1 MKPCVF
7 FDRDGIVNVA
17 PVTRYVEK
25 LADFYL
31 QEPFFE
37 SVRVA
42 NQHGYETAI
51 ITNQKGVST
60 GATPRS
66 ELDAMHGLIKSELVK
81 RGLRLLDVIYCDAT
95 EDTDPRRKPNPGM
108 LFEAA
113 EKYDLDLRRSWMIG
127 DNESDVL
134 TGQRAG
140 CRTIYVG
147 SKKLN
152 LQPDYAVIVMADLP
166 NLLGIALSKFDGA
179 KSTLYP

>member
-1 MKPCVF
+1 MTKPCVF

-17 PVTRYVEK
+17 PVTRYVERM
-25 LADFYL
+25 ADFYL

-37 SVRVA
+37 AVKIA
-42 NQHGYETAI
+42 NDRGYETAI

-60 GATPRS
+60 GATPKP
-66 ELDAMHGLIKSELVK
+66 ELDAMHGLIRREVDA
-81 RGLRLLDVIYCDAT
+81 RGLRLLDIIYCDAT

-113 EKYDLDLRRSWMIG
+113 EKHDLDLTRSWMVG

-147 SKKLN
+147 TKTLTLK
-152 LQPDYAVIVMADLP
+152 PDAAITMIEDLP
-166 NLLGIALSKFDGA
+166 DCLRTAL
-179 KSTLYP
+179 

>member
-17 PVTRYVEK
+17 PVTRYVER
-25 LADFYL
+25 LADFQL

-37 SVRVA
+37 ALRIA
-42 NQHGYETAI
+42 LGRGYEAAI

-60 GATPRS
+60 GAIPLA
-66 ELDAMHGLIKSELVK
+66 ELNAMHGLIRDEVRR
-81 RGLRLLDVIYCDAT
+81 RGLRLLDIFYCDAPDD
-95 EDTDPRRKPNPGM
+95 EHPRRKPNPGM
-108 LFEAA
+108 LLEAA
-113 EKYDLDLRRSWMIG
+113 EKYDLDLARSWMIG

-147 SKKLN
+147 TKDLT
-152 LQPDYAVIVMADLP
+152 LVPDYRIEHMEQLP
-166 NLLGIALSKFDGA
+166 RLLDAIL
-179 KSTLYP
+179 

>member
-1 MKPCVF
+1 MSKPCVF

-17 PVTRYVEK
+17 PITRYVER
-25 LADFYL
+25 ASEFYL
-31 QEPFFE
+31 QDAFLEA
-37 SVRVA
+37 VKIA
-42 NQHGYETAI
+42 NARGYETAI

-60 GATPRS
+60 GATPKA
-66 ELDAMHGLIKSELVK
+66 ELEAMHEQVRREVER
-81 RGLRLLDVIYCDAT
+81 RGLRLLEIIYCDAT

-113 EKYDLDLRRSWMIG
+113 EKYDLELSRSWMIG

-147 SKKLN
+147 VKKLT
-152 LQPDYAVIVMADLP
+152 LQPDHAVQAIDDLP
-166 NLLGIALSKFDGA
+166 RLLEDILA
-179 KSTLYP
+179 

>member
-17 PVTRYVEK
+17 PVTRYVER
-25 LADFYL
+25 LRDFHL
-31 QEPFFE
+31 QDPFFE
-37 SVRVA
+37 AVKVA
-42 NQHGYETAI
+42 NQCGYETAI

-60 GATPRS
+60 GATPLA
-66 ELDAMHGLIKSELVK
+66 ELNAMHDLIKREIST
-81 RGLRLLDVIYCDAT
+81 RGFRLLDIFYCSAT

-113 EKYDLDLRRSWMIG
+113 EKHGLDLAQSWMIG

-134 TGQRAG
+134 AGQRAG

-147 SKKLN
+147 TKKIN
-152 LQPDYAVIVMADLP
+152 LMPDFSVTDMTDLP
-166 NLLGIALSKFDGA
+166 SLLARALPA
-179 KSTLYP
+179 

>member
-1 MKPCVF
+1 MNQERPCIF

-25 LADFYL
+25 LDDFYL
-31 QEPFFE
+31 QEPFFDC
-37 SVRVA
+37 VRIS
-42 NQHGYETAI
+42 NEEGYETAI

-60 GATPRS
+60 GATPLRELNAMHDLIRS
-66 ELDAMHGLIKSELVK
+66 EISR
-81 RGLRLLDVIYCDAT
+81 RGLCLLDIFYCDAT
-95 EDTDPRRKPNPGM
+95 EGTDPRRKPNPGM

-113 EKYDLDLRRSWMIG
+113 EKHGLDLARSWMIG

-147 SKKLN
+147 TRALT
-152 LQPDYAVIVMADLP
+152 LTPDHRVEDMAELP
-166 NLLGIALSKFDGA
+166 ACLKSALMA
-179 KSTLYP
+179 